1 MPIAKVQLPDGR
13 VGRFEVPDGTTPD
26 QVLTFAHA
34 MSQPAPQRDLV
45 AEARQDGGVT
55 SPEGQ
60 PDLAKLVQ
68 PPANP
73 PQEPYTSS
81 ILPLSVDASGGYHFD
96 PNAGILGSVKSA
108 VTAPGDALQGKFDAY
123 SPEGQARARE
133 TASLISP
140 VSPGSVGSKLLTP
153 KIPTAEELRA
163 AAKSGYDSI
172 RASGVDYAP
181 HAVKG
186 FADDLANSLNAE
198 SRIAENN
205 PELFAL
211 LKKIQNPPP
220 GASGARLSDL
230 DALRQRLGDIAGSPD
245 RGKSAAATI
254 AIKRLDDFLEN
265 PDPSH
270 LVAGASPATGS
281 TLPSVPGSDATR
293 LAAEAAQTLRD
304 ARGNSA
310 AAFRSDKI
318 TGLQDAAEYRAAAAN
333 SGQNIDNAIRQRLA
347 GILIK
352 DKEGRGFS
360 PAELDKIES
369 IVFGSKGANASRT
382 IGNMLGGGG
391 GFPAAINAI
400 AGGTTAAVAS
410 GNPWMAL
417 TGAVLPA
424 VGYGAKAVENSLS
437 KSQVRALDEALRSR
451 SPLYQQRVANPGTQA
466 DVPSESLLLKL
477 LMAPTLNQGPPG
489 NQRLTRELANSS
501 GASVIR

>member
-81 ILPLSVDASGGYHFD
+81 ILPLAVDASGGYHFD

-108 VTAPGDALQGKFDAY
+108 VTGPGDALQGKFDAY

-153 KIPTAEELRA
+153 KIPTTEELRA
-163 AAKSGYDSI
+163 AAKSGYDNV
-172 RASGVDYAP
+172 RGSGVEYSGN
-181 HAVKG
+181 AVKQ
-186 FADDLANSLNAE
+186 FATDLQSHLESE
-198 SRIAENN
+198 SRIAELN
-205 PELFAL
+205 PKLFAL
-211 LKKIQNPPP
+211 I
-220 GASGARLSDL
+220 GRLQKAPDGSVVSVANL
-230 DALRQRLGDIAGSPD
+230 DNFRKRLGDIAGSHDPAE
-245 RGKSAAATI
+245 SAAASI
-254 AIKRLDDFLEN
+254 AIDRLDKFL
-265 PDPSH
+265 
-270 LVAGASPATGS
+270 GAADPATLVGGTS
-281 TLPSVPGSDATR
+281 AATGTTLPALAGKTPGQSAE
-293 LAAEAAQTLRD
+293 EAATALRD

-310 AAFRSDKI
+310 AAFRSDRI
-318 TGLQDAAEYRAAAAN
+318 TGVEDAAELRAAAAN
-333 SGQNIDNAIRQRLA
+333 SGQNLGNSLRSRIASL
-347 GILIK
+347 LLSH
-352 DKEGRGFS
+352 ESRGFN
-360 PAELDKIES
+360 PEEITALRS
-369 IVFGSKGANASRT
+369 IVEGTPTTNTLRWLSNV
-382 IGNMLGGGG
+382 LGGGG
-391 GFPAAINAI
+391 GLGQSMI
-400 AGGTTAAVAS
+400 AGGGAGIGAMAGGVPGAAVGAATLPVIGAGS
-410 GNPWMAL
+410 RKLVNAL
-417 TGAVLPA
+417 TSG
-424 VGYGAKAVENSLS
+424 
-437 KSQVRALDEALRSR
+437 QVNAADELVRSR

-477 LMAPTLNQGPPG
+477 LMGPILDQGPPG
-489 NQRLTRELANSS
+489 NHRLTRELANSS